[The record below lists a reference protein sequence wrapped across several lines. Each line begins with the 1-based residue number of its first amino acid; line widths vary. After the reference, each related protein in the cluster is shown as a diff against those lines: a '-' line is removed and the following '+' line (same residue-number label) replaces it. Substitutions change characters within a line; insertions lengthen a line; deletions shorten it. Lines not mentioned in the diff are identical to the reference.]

1 MSDVQ
6 SEAKSD
12 IKVTE
17 TETGEAIVTFPV
29 EKDERLGRDPSV
41 LKRHLKRGR
50 CRRLLSYT
58 NCEPF
63 RIRITTRG
71 TRSLARHRS
80 GR

>member
-1 MSDVQ
+1 MSNRAELFLILD
-6 SEAKSD
+6 
-12 IKVTE
+12 
-17 TETGEAIVTFPV
+17 AIEGGPV
-29 EKDERLGRDPSV
+29 PRAELAERLGRDPSV